1 MRAVAVVMLG
11 AAASGEPVVS
21 SERQRQDSLTSTQ
34 LIDDAASDAADRLA
48 ATEKLIRELNETW
61 EEKIR
66 KSDEI
71 RRQRFAAHCTAMHCN
86 AAVRSSV
93 IYQAN
98 LCVSLCFIVT
108 VTIVGASGPTLPR
121 GLPVTSE

>member
-1 MRAVAVVMLG
+1 VRAVAVVMLG

-21 SERQRQDSLTSTQ
+21 SERQRHDSLTSTQ

-71 RRQRFAAHCTAMHCN
+71 RRQRYCRPLHCN
-86 AAVRSSV
+86 ATVRSSV

-108 VTIVGASGPTLPR
+108 VTIVGASGPTMPR

>member
-1 MRAVAVVMLG
+1 VRAVAVVMLG

-21 SERQRQDSLTSTQ
+21 SERQRHDSLTSTQ

-71 RRQRFAAHCTAMHCN
+71 RRQRYCRPLHCN

-108 VTIVGASGPTLPR
+108 VTIVGASGPTMPR